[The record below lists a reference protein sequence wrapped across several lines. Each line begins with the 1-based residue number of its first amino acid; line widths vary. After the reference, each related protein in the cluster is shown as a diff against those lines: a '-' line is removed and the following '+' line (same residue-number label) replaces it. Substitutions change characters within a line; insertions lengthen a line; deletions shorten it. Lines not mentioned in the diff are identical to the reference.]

1 MIKSKFGGEV
11 LLSKSGPA
19 QVNEVLL
26 RVLCHNI
33 CVVNKAMYQLGINE
47 ELIGQPHTYQP

>member
-1 MIKSKFGGEV
+1 MIKAKFGGEV

-33 CVVNKAMYQLGINE
+33 CVVNKAMYQLGT
-47 ELIGQPHTYQP
+47 LARKR